1 METTAQPKQSRYTS
15 GRLTFLD
22 WARGAAVVV
31 MLQGHVFHS
40 FNRTDLRTDGPFM
53 LSQFFGGIG
62 PAIFL
67 VLTGITLSF
76 LMDGRERQ
84 GLNAMGRW
92 RAALRR
98 AGYLFTLAF
107 LFRLQLW
114 TFAFGQ
120 SPWTDL
126 FKVDI
131 LNCMGFAILLMS
143 VMAIF
148 TTAER
153 VRLCAGTGRGHR
165 GCLSAGFRH
174 RLALASS
181 AISAYFVPSYQYF
194 AFFPWASFIAFGLS
208 IGSILRLVKPEQMNR
223 VMQWGGL
230 LGFGLIIGGQYFSNM
245 PYSLYPKSEFW
256 LDSPGL
262 IVIKLGV
269 VMLVIGFAYLWTAL
283 PLAASWSWVR
293 QLGTTSLLVYW
304 VHIELVYGRWF
315 GGFKESLSNVYCG
328 IAAIV
333 VILLMVGTLPA
344 RGRAGAPYAWRSH
357 PISRTTRR
365 AGLPAISIRLASR
378 QQRAPVKSGAESRET
393 DQVARAR
400 SRDRATIRRPR

>member
-1 METTAQPKQSRYTS
+1 METETNNRDQS

-40 FNRTDLRTDGPFM
+40 FNRTDLRTNGPFM

-67 VLTGITLSF
+67 VLTGITLAF
-76 LMDGRERQ
+76 LMDRGERQ
-84 GLNAMGRW
+84 GVGAMGRW
-92 RAALRR
+92 GAALRR

-114 TFAFGQ
+114 AFAFGQ

-131 LNCMGFAILLMS
+131 LNCMGLAIGLMS

-148 TTAER
+148 TTAQR
-153 VRLCAGTGRGHR
+153 VRLCAGLGVAIAAASP
-165 GCLSAGFRH
+165 LVSAMDWSW
-174 RLALASS
+174 LPPQV
-181 AISAYFVPSYQYF
+181 SAYFVPSFQYF

-208 IGSILRLVKPEQMNR
+208 IGSILRLVKPDQMNR

-230 LGFGLIIGGQYFSNM
+230 MGFGLIIGGQYFSNM
-245 PYSLYPKSEFW
+245 PYSLYPKSNFW

-262 IVIKLGV
+262 IIIKLGV

-315 GGFKESLSNVYCG
+315 GWLKESLTNVYCG
-328 IAAIV
+328 VAAV
-333 VILLMVGTLPA
+333 MVILLMVGLSVL
-344 RGRAGAPYAWRSH
+344 RSRWSTVRVALASYFSVDQ
-357 PISRTTRR
+357 PRR
-365 AGLPAISIRLASR
+365 A
-378 QQRAPVKSGAESRET
+378 SG
-393 DQVARAR
+393 D
-400 SRDRATIRRPR
+400 

>member
-1 METTAQPKQSRYTS
+1 VEPTSQPNNRDSN

-22 WARGAAVVV
+22 WARGGAVVV

-76 LMDGRERQ
+76 LMDRRERQ
-84 GLNAMGRW
+84 GLNATARW
-92 RAALRR
+92 RASLRR

-114 TFAFGQ
+114 TFAMGQ

-153 VRLCAGTGRGHR
+153 VKLCAGLGVAIAAAAP
-165 GCLSAGFRH
+165 LV
-174 RLALASS
+174 S
-181 AISAYFVPSYQYF
+181 AIDWRWLPPQVSAYFVPSYQYF
-194 AFFPWASFIAFGLS
+194 AFFPWAAFIAFGLS
-208 IGSILRLVKPEQMNR
+208 IGSILRLVKQEQMNR

-256 LDSPGL
+256 LDSPML

-269 VMLVIGFAYLWTAL
+269 VMLVIGFAYLWNAM

-315 GGFKESLSNVYCG
+315 GWLKGSLTNVECG
-328 IAAIV
+328 IAAILV
-333 VILLMVGTLPA
+333 TLLMVALSVA
-344 RGRAGAPYAWRSH
+344 R
-357 PISRTTRR
+357 TRWS
-365 AGLPAISIRLASR
+365 AIRLALAPYFSYNTPR
-378 QQRAPVKSGAESRET
+378 RASG
-393 DQVARAR
+393 D
-400 SRDRATIRRPR
+400 

>member
-1 METTAQPKQSRYTS
+1 VETTVQTNNRDASS
-15 GRLTFLD
+15 RLTFLD

-76 LMDGRERQ
+76 LMDRRERQ
-84 GLNAMGRW
+84 GMNAMGRW
-92 RAALRR
+92 SAALRR

-120 SPWTDL
+120 SPWSDL

-131 LNCMGFAILLMS
+131 LNCMGFSIALMS

-153 VRLCAGTGRGHR
+153 VRLCAGLGI
-165 GCLSAGFRH
+165 AI
-174 RLALASS
+174 AAASPLVS
-181 AISAYFVPSYQYF
+181 AIDWSWLPAHVSAYFVPSYQYF
-194 AFFPWASFIAFGLS
+194 AFFPWAAFIAFGLS
-208 IGSILRLVKPEQMNR
+208 IGSILRLVKADQMNR

-262 IVIKLGV
+262 IIIKLGV

-315 GGFKESLSNVYCG
+315 GAFKESLSNVYCG
-328 IAAIV
+328 VAAVI
-333 VILLMVGTLPA
+333 VILLMVGL
-344 RGRAGAPYAWRSH
+344 SVL
-357 PISRTTRR
+357 RTRWSTVRVALVSYFSYNPPRR
-365 AGLPAISIRLASR
+365 A
-378 QQRAPVKSGAESRET
+378 SG
-393 DQVARAR
+393 D
-400 SRDRATIRRPR
+400 

>member
-1 METTAQPKQSRYTS
+1 VETTTPNNRDTS
-15 GRLTFLD
+15 SRLTFLD

-40 FNRTDLRTDGPFM
+40 FNRTSLRTDGPFM

-84 GLNAMGRW
+84 GLGPMGRW
-92 RAALRR
+92 KAALRR
-98 AGYLFTLAF
+98 SAYLFTLAF
-107 LFRLQLW
+107 LCRLQLW
-114 TFAFGQ
+114 AFAFGQ
-120 SPWTDL
+120 SSWTDL
-126 FKVDI
+126 FRVDI
-131 LNCMGFAILLMS
+131 LNCMGFAIALMS

-153 VRLCAGTGRGHR
+153 VRLCAGLGVAIAAAAP
-165 GCLSAGFRH
+165 LV
-174 RLALASS
+174 S
-181 AISAYFVPSYQYF
+181 AIDWRWLPPQVSAYFVPSYQYF
-194 AFFPWASFIAFGLS
+194 AFFPWAAFIAFGIS
-208 IGSILRLVKPEQMNR
+208 IGSILRLVKQDQMNR

-230 LGFGLIIGGQYFSNM
+230 MGFGLIIGGQYFSNM

-315 GGFKESLSNVYCG
+315 GYYKESLSNVWCG
-328 IAAIV
+328 IAAVI
-333 VILLMVGTLPA
+333 VILLMVGL
-344 RGRAGAPYAWRSH
+344 SLL
-357 PISRTTRR
+357 RTRWS
-365 AGLPAISIRLASR
+365 SIRVAIASYFSYR
-378 QQRAPVKSGAESRET
+378 SPSRASG
-393 DQVARAR
+393 D
-400 SRDRATIRRPR
+400 

>member
-1 METTAQPKQSRYTS
+1 MTAQPNNRDTRS
-15 GRLTFLD
+15 RLTFLD
-22 WARGAAVVV
+22 WARGGAVVV

-40 FNRTDLRTDGPFM
+40 FNRTELRTEGPFM

-76 LMDGRERQ
+76 LMDRRERQ
-84 GLNAMGRW
+84 GLHAMGRW
-92 RAALRR
+92 KAALRR
-98 AGYLFTLAF
+98 SAYLFTLAF

-114 TFAFGQ
+114 AFAFGQ

-131 LNCMGFAILLMS
+131 LNCMGFAIGLMS

-148 TTAER
+148 TTAQR
-153 VRLCAGTGRGHR
+153 VRLCAGLGVAIAVVSP
-165 GCLSAGFRH
+165 LV
-174 RLALASS
+174 S
-181 AISAYFVPSYQYF
+181 AIDWRWLPPGVSAYFVPSYQYF

-208 IGSILRLVKPEQMNR
+208 IGSVLRLVKPDQMSR

-230 LGFGLIIGGQYFSNM
+230 VGFGLIAGGEYFSNL
-245 PYSLYPKSEFW
+245 PYSIYPKSEFW

-269 VMLVIGFAYLWTAL
+269 VLLVIGFAYLWTAF
-283 PLAASWSWVR
+283 PLGASWSWVQ

-315 GGFKESLSNVYCG
+315 GAFKESLGNVQCAIG
-328 IAAIV
+328 SVIV
-333 VILLMVGTLPA
+333 VLLM
-344 RGRAGAPYAWRSH
+344 
-357 PISRTTRR
+357 I
-365 AGLPAISIRLASR
+365 AISVLRTRWSAIQTGLASYFSYHPP
-378 QQRAPVKSGAESRET
+378 QRASG
-393 DQVARAR
+393 D
-400 SRDRATIRRPR
+400 

>member
-1 METTAQPKQSRYTS
+1 MKLLNSNKAANNRDAR

-22 WARGAAVVV
+22 WARGLAVVT

-40 FNRTDLRTDGPFM
+40 FARSDVRTDGPFT
-53 LSQFFGGIG
+53 LSQFLGGIG
-62 PAIFL
+62 PAVFL
-67 VLTGITLSF
+67 VLTGITLAF

-84 GLNAMGRW
+84 GLPPLGRW
-92 RAALRR
+92 KAALRR
-98 AGYLFTLAF
+98 AGYLFSLAF

-114 TFAFGQ
+114 VFAFPG

-131 LNCMGFAILLMS
+131 LNCMGFAIALMS

-153 VRLCAGTGRGHR
+153 VRLCAGLGLAIAV
-165 GCLSAGFRH
+165 LSP
-174 RLALASS
+174 LVSS
-181 AISAYFVPSYQYF
+181 ADWSWLPSGMSAYIVPSYQYF

-208 IGSILRLVKPEQMNR
+208 IGSILRLVRPEHMGR
-223 VMQWGGL
+223 IMQWGT
-230 LGFGLIIGGQYFSNM
+230 LGGIVLVVGGQYFSNV

-256 LDSPGL
+256 LNSPGL

-269 VMLVIGFAYLWTAL
+269 VMIMIAFAFLWTEYAL
-283 PLAASWSWVR
+283 AGAWSWIR

-315 GGFKESLSNVYCG
+315 GAWHESLSSIACAFWAAVV
-328 IAAIV
+328 IAAMLGLSITRKRWNT
-333 VILLMVGTLPA
+333 IWP
-344 RGRAGAPYAWRSH
+344 
-357 PISRTTRR
+357 PIAAYFAFRYSPRR
-365 AGLPAISIRLASR
+365 
-378 QQRAPVKSGAESRET
+378 VSG
-393 DQVARAR
+393 D
-400 SRDRATIRRPR
+400 

>member
-1 METTAQPKQSRYTS
+1 MSATAIVEIRENRARNDRTVS

-22 WARGAAVVV
+22 WLRGLAVVI

-40 FNRTDLRTDGPFM
+40 FARTDLRADGPFM
-53 LSQFFGGIG
+53 LSQFMGGIG

-67 VLTGITLSF
+67 VLTGITLAF
-76 LMDGRERQ
+76 LMDRREQQ
-84 GLNAMGRW
+84 GYDALSRW
-92 RAALRR
+92 KFALRR
-98 AGYLFTLAF
+98 AAYLFSLAF

-114 TFAFGQ
+114 LFAYPQ

-131 LNCMGFAILLMS
+131 LNCMGLAIGLMS

-153 VRLCAGTGRGHR
+153 VRLCAVLGLAIATAAPLVSAVDWSWLPAG
-165 GCLSAGFRH
+165 LSAY
-174 RLALASS
+174 
-181 AISAYFVPSYQYF
+181 IVPSYQYF
-194 AFFPWASFIAFGLS
+194 AFFPWAAFIAFGIS
-208 IGSILRLVKPEQMNR
+208 IGSLLRITRADQMNR
-223 VMQWGGL
+223 VMQWGTL
-230 LGFGLIIGGQYFSNM
+230 LGLALISCGQYFSNL

-269 VMLVIGFAYLWTAL
+269 VMVIMAFAFLWTQHGVGDT
-283 PLAASWSWVR
+283 WSWIR

-315 GGFKESLSNVYCG
+315 GSWKESLSNRECAVYAALL
-328 IAAIV
+328 IA
-333 VILLMVGTLPA
+333 LML
-344 RGRAGAPYAWRSH
+344 
-357 PISRTTRR
+357 
-365 AGLPAISIRLASR
+365 GLSVL
-378 QQRAPVKSGAESRET
+378 
-393 DQVARAR
+393 R
-400 SRDRATIRRPR
+400 SRWNTARVLAFLSPWFSYSPRRVSGD

>member
-1 METTAQPKQSRYTS
+1 MAMERNNRDSS
-15 GRLTFLD
+15 SRLTFLD
-22 WARGAAVVV
+22 WARGGAVVV

-40 FNRTDLRTDGPFM
+40 FNRTGLRTDGPFM

-76 LMDGRERQ
+76 IMDRREQQ
-84 GLNAMGRW
+84 GLDAMGRW

-107 LFRLQLW
+107 LFRFQLW
-114 TFAFGQ
+114 AFAFGQ
-120 SPWTDL
+120 SSWTDL

-131 LNCMGFAILLMS
+131 LNCMGFAILIMS

-153 VRLCAGTGRGHR
+153 VRLCAGLGVAIAAAAP
-165 GCLSAGFRH
+165 LVSAIDWRW
-174 RLALASS
+174 LPPQ
-181 AISAYFVPSYQYF
+181 ISAYFVPSYQYF
-194 AFFPWASFIAFGLS
+194 AFFPWAAFIAFGIS

-230 LGFGLIIGGQYFSNM
+230 MGFGLILGGQYFSNM
-245 PYSLYPKSEFW
+245 PYSVYPKSEFW
-256 LDSPGL
+256 LDSPWL

-269 VMLVIGFAYLWTAL
+269 VMLVIGFAYVWNAS
-283 PLAASWSWVR
+283 PLGASWSWIR

-315 GGFKESLSNVYCG
+315 GGMKEQLTNVQCA
-328 IAAIV
+328 IAAMI
-333 VILLMVGTLPA
+333 VILLMVGLSLLQT
-344 RGRAGAPYAWRSH
+344 RWRDVRLAVTSYFSYN
-357 PISRTTRR
+357 PPRR
-365 AGLPAISIRLASR
+365 A
-378 QQRAPVKSGAESRET
+378 SG
-393 DQVARAR
+393 D
-400 SRDRATIRRPR
+400 